1 MGAHGWVATLLQI
14 PLIPVWRPSDAWPS
28 RMKISSW
35 LVAFGKMFRKTM
47 GSILAFLSPED
58 TNQLILGKPL
68 GEAIHRTVAGAVEQR
83 KQLYS
88 FSRE

>member
-1 MGAHGWVATLLQI
+1 M
-14 PLIPVWRPSDAWPS
+14 
-28 RMKISSW
+28 
-35 LVAFGKMFRKTM
+35 AFGKMFRKIM

-68 GEAIHRTVAGAVEQR
+68 GEAIHRSVAGAVEQR

>member
-1 MGAHGWVATLLQI
+1 M
-14 PLIPVWRPSDAWPS
+14 
-28 RMKISSW
+28 
-35 LVAFGKMFRKTM
+35 AFGKMFRKIM
-47 GSILAFLSPED
+47 GSILAFLAPED

-68 GEAIHRTVAGAVEQR
+68 GEAIHRSVAGVVEQR